1 MRALVT
7 VNKSGTAQ
15 RVRGSEREGHK
26 EGARSYV
33 RSLSATSTPR
43 HCLHWLLSNIALPVI
58 YTQFPSSVYC
68 FCCCAVVVL
77 VISTICWL
85 DFQLFFLVVLFRSP
99 SLACSLCKKVTFGL
113 NFLRACP
120 PAFSV
125 LIKILSDLILFLSAL
140 ICDCK
145 RVFRLHLYCNIICFL
160 DHIFLYILNNHF

>member
-7 VNKSGTAQ
+7 VNKSGAAQ

-43 HCLHWLLSNIALPVI
+43 HCLHGLLSNIALPVI
-58 YTQFPSSVYC
+58 CTQFPSSVYC
-68 FCCCAVVVL
+68 FRCCCFSYFNNLLIRFSA
-77 VISTICWL
+77 
-85 DFQLFFLVVLFRSP
+85 FLSRCSVPFSLARLLRSP

-125 LIKILSDLILFLSAL
+125 LIKILSDLILFPLCTDL
-140 ICDCK
+140 
-145 RVFRLHLYCNIICFL
+145 
-160 DHIFLYILNNHF
+160 

>member
-15 RVRGSEREGHK
+15 RVRGRDTKREREAMYAAYQRQ
-26 EGARSYV
+26 ARPGI
-33 RSLSATSTPR
+33 ASTGCYQTLL
-43 HCLHWLLSNIALPVI
+43 CLLFAPS
-58 YTQFPSSVYC
+58 FPPLCTVS
-68 FCCCAVVVL
+68 AVVVL

-145 RVFRLHLYCNIICFL
+145 RVFSASIILQYNFLSWSHFFYSYSILY
-160 DHIFLYILNNHF
+160 NHF